1 MKYDVMS
8 NIVNDTINVSDVLK
22 GAINQDKAIN
32 SHDSIL
38 LLRYLARWNI
48 ELNGAQMQAADDI
61 TGERAL
67 WLMEFRLNR
76 NANVGEGLPVQLS
89 YEQDDLYL
97 CNQNLN
103 TIWAEIEQGE
113 VNDIDYN
120 YSEEVEVEIYL

>member
-76 NANVGEGLPVQLS
+76 NANVGESLPVQLS